1 MTTPSRVPLEA
12 AGTDAT
18 HQRGRITM
26 TTYDYGANAPTQTEG
41 SPASGGTQEQ
51 AKHAAQTA
59 ADEGAHLADVA
70 KSEAQSVATDAKE
83 QARNLVDEARSQVE
97 EQSRGQ
103 LDNLVSTLQTF
114 AEDLERMARGEGAD
128 AGLAQD
134 VVRQVSEKAKGFS
147 SQLRGQE
154 PAQVL
159 DQARDFA
166 RRRPG
171 TFLLGA
177 LAAGVVA
184 GRVTRGAKDASSSPS
199 TPEATPATSEFATAP
214 PPSPAYATPPPP
226 PPPAPGPAYGGTAA
240 DDPLAGVDEPGQRPV
255 YPPGGSAPGGAL

>member
-1 MTTPSRVPLEA
+1 
-12 AGTDAT
+12 
-18 HQRGRITM
+18 M
-26 TTYDYGANAPTQTEG
+26 TTYDYGANAPTQPGG
-41 SPASGGTQEQ
+41 SSDSGGAQQ
-51 AKHAAQTA
+51 HAKHAAQTA

-83 QARNLVDEARSQVE
+83 QARNLMDDARSQVE

-103 LDNLVSTLQTF
+103 LDNLVSTLQAF
-114 AEDLERMARGEGAD
+114 ADDLERMARGEGAD

-134 VVRQVSEKAKGFS
+134 VVRQVSEKAKDFS
-147 SQLRGQE
+147 SQLRGKE
-154 PAQVL
+154 PAEVL

-184 GRVTRGAKDASSSPS
+184 GRVTRGAKDAKSSSS
-199 TPEATPATSEFATAP
+199 ASASTPATTEFQAAPPVAPPAGPPPTAP
-214 PPSPAYATPPPP
+214 AYST
-226 PPPAPGPAYGGTAA
+226 PPPAPAFGGTAT
-240 DDPLAGVDEPGQRPV
+240 DDPLAGVDTPAEKPV
-255 YPPGGSAPGGAL
+255 YPAGGTTPGGTL

>member
-1 MTTPSRVPLEA
+1 
-12 AGTDAT
+12 
-18 HQRGRITM
+18 M
-26 TTYDYGANAPTQTEG
+26 TTYDYGADAPQTG
-41 SPASGGTQEQ
+41 GPTTPGGTQEQ
-51 AKHAAQTA
+51 AKHAARTA
-59 ADEGAHLADVA
+59 ADEGAQLADKA
-70 KSEAQSVATDAKE
+70 KTEAQSVATDAKE

-114 AEDLERMARGEGAD
+114 ADDLERMVRGEGAN
-128 AGLAQD
+128 AGMAQD
-134 VVRQVSEKAKGFS
+134 IVTQVSEKARGIS

-177 LAAGVVA
+177 LVAGVVA
-184 GRVTRGAKDASSSPS
+184 GRVTRGAKDAKSGTSTSSPVTSPAS
-199 TPEATPATSEFATAP
+199 TDMSGFASEDPPTTPDLTTTPA
-214 PPSPAYATPPPP
+214 SPAVTS
-226 PPPAPGPAYGGTAA
+226 GGTAA
-240 DDPLAGVDEPGQRPV
+240 ADPLAGTGTPGEPPV
-255 YPPGGSAPGGAL
+255 YPAGGSTPGGTL

>member
-1 MTTPSRVPLEA
+1 
-12 AGTDAT
+12 
-18 HQRGRITM
+18 M
-26 TTYDYGANAPTQTEG
+26 TTYDYGADAPTQTG
-41 SPASGGTQEQ
+41 GPTASGGVPAQ
-51 AKHAAQTA
+51 AKHAAETA

-70 KSEAQSVATDAKE
+70 KTEAQSVAADAQE
-83 QARNLVDEARSQVE
+83 QARNLVDEARNQVQ
-97 EQSRGQ
+97 EQSRSQ

-114 AEDLERMARGEGAD
+114 ADDLERMARGEGAN
-128 AGLAQD
+128 AGIAQD
-134 VVRQVSEKAKGFS
+134 IVTQVSEKAKVVS

-184 GRVTRGAKDASSSPS
+184 GRVTRGAKDAHSGSSTS
-199 TPEATPATSEFATAP
+199 TPA
-214 PPSPAYATPPPP
+214 SPVMAS
-226 PPPAPGPAYGGTAA
+226 GGTAA
-240 DDPLAGVDEPGQRPV
+240 ADPLAGTAHPAETPV
-255 YPPGGSAPGGAL
+255 YPAGGPTPGGTL

>member
-1 MTTPSRVPLEA
+1 
-12 AGTDAT
+12 
-18 HQRGRITM
+18 M
-26 TTYDYGANAPTQTEG
+26 TTYDYGANTPTQGGGTT
-41 SPASGGTQEQ
+41 SGGTQEQ

-70 KSEAQSVATDAKE
+70 KSEAQSVAADAKQ
-83 QARNLVDEARSQVE
+83 QARSLVDDARSQVE
-97 EQSRGQ
+97 EQSRSQ

-114 AEDLERMARGEGAD
+114 ADDLERMARGEGAG
-128 AGLAQD
+128 AGIAQD
-134 VVRQVSEKAKGFS
+134 LVTQVSEKAKAFS

-184 GRVTRGAKDASSSPS
+184 GRVTRGAKDAKSGSSTS
-199 TPEATPATSEFATAP
+199 TPTTPTFSGPTSPAPPTVPDLATTPA
-214 PPSPAYATPPPP
+214 SPAVTS
-226 PPPAPGPAYGGTAA
+226 GGTATA
-240 DDPLAGVDEPGQRPV
+240 DPLAGVDTPAETPV
-255 YPPGGSAPGGAL
+255 YPAGGSTPGGTL

>member
-1 MTTPSRVPLEA
+1 
-12 AGTDAT
+12 
-18 HQRGRITM
+18 M
-26 TTYDYGANAPTQTEG
+26 TTYDYGAQAPTQTG
-41 SPASGGTQEQ
+41 GPADSGGAQQQ

-59 ADEGAHLADVA
+59 ADEGAHLTDVA
-70 KSEAQSVATDAKE
+70 KSEAQSVAADAKE
-83 QARNLVDEARSQVE
+83 QARNLVDEARTQVAD
-97 EQSRGQ
+97 QSRGQ

-114 AEDLERMARGEGAD
+114 ADDLERMARGEGAD

-134 VVRQVSEKAKGFS
+134 VVRQVGEKARGFS
-147 SQLRGQE
+147 SQLQGQE

-184 GRVTRGAKDASSSPS
+184 GRVARGAKDAQSSSSTGLTPS
-199 TPEATPATSEFATAP
+199 TPSAPSTGSIPSTPYAGTAAPAPDTAEFATAP
-214 PPSPAYATPPPP
+214 PPSPAYSTPPPP
-226 PPPAPGPAYGGTAA
+226 PAPAYGGTAA
-240 DDPLAGVDEPGQRPV
+240 DDPLAGTSTPEQPPV
-255 YPPGGSAPGGAL
+255 YPAGGSTPGGSL